1 MNIADQ
7 IRLKLQLKENSEV
20 EYKSAAGGF
29 PKAEFWRSFSALA
42 NTNGGTIVLGV
53 KEKNHKFT
61 PDGLSEELVAKYRK
75 QFWDDAHN
83 KSCVNIPL
91 LVESDI
97 EEIKTEGGQYLLAFR
112 IPRAQYDL
120 RPIHLTLT
128 PFGHTYKRRDEGD
141 YLCSDDEIKQMYSD
155 ANNMRA
161 SADSR
166 ILRGY
171 SIDDIDIPT
180 LHQYRRAYDIKH
192 ENHPWTELDDKKFLE
207 IIGAYRKDRATST
220 EGFTV
225 AGMLMFGKTNSITD
239 PECCQEFFPDYR
251 EHLSDDLQV
260 RWTNRIYPDGTWE
273 ANLYQFFTRVLPLLQ
288 HALPVPFSLDNNQM
302 RNNTTT
308 AHVALREAFANSLIH
323 AAYTV
328 RGNIVID
335 RYFDRIVLSNPGTML
350 ISMEEYYEGGHSVC
364 RNPVIQKMFVFLGIG
379 EKGGTGADV
388 IAKGWKDNGWSI
400 PTVEEKS
407 NPDRIETCL
416 KLEGNI
422 NGTTGTSSVTTEIPA
437 DTTETTTE
445 TPSATTETSADTTE
459 TTTETP
465 SATTETSADTTETTT
480 ETPSATTETSADTTE
495 TILKIIS
502 NNPKVTAKEIASVC
516 GITED
521 GVAYH
526 IKKLKQRGRIFR
538 IGGSRNGGEWKVVE

>member
-1 MNIADQ
+1 MN
-7 IRLKLQLKENSEV
+7 
-20 EYKSAAGGF
+20 
-29 PKAEFWRSFSALA
+29 
-42 NTNGGTIVLGV
+42 
-53 KEKNHKFT
+53 
-61 PDGLSEELVAKYRK
+61 
-75 QFWDDAHN
+75 
-83 KSCVNIPL
+83 
-91 LVESDI
+91 
-97 EEIKTEGGQYLLAFR
+97 
-112 IPRAQYDL
+112 
-120 RPIHLTLT
+120 TL
-128 PFGHTYKRRDEGD
+128 
-141 YLCSDDEIKQMYSD
+141 
-155 ANNMRA
+155 
-161 SADSR
+161 
-166 ILRGY
+166 
-171 SIDDIDIPT
+171 
-180 LHQYRRAYDIKH
+180 
-192 ENHPWTELDDKKFLE
+192 
-207 IIGAYRKDRATST
+207 
-220 EGFTV
+220 
-225 AGMLMFGKTNSITD
+225 
-239 PECCQEFFPDYR
+239 
-251 EHLSDDLQV
+251 
-260 RWTNRIYPDGTWE
+260 PDGTWE

-465 SATTETSADTTETTT
+465 SATTETSV
-480 ETPSATTETSADTTE
+480 DTTE

-526 IKKLKQRGRIFR
+526 IKKLKQRGRIIR

>member
-1 MNIADQ
+1 M
-7 IRLKLQLKENSEV
+7 
-20 EYKSAAGGF
+20 
-29 PKAEFWRSFSALA
+29 
-42 NTNGGTIVLGV
+42 
-53 KEKNHKFT
+53 
-61 PDGLSEELVAKYRK
+61 
-75 QFWDDAHN
+75 
-83 KSCVNIPL
+83 
-91 LVESDI
+91 
-97 EEIKTEGGQYLLAFR
+97 
-112 IPRAQYDL
+112 
-120 RPIHLTLT
+120 
-128 PFGHTYKRRDEGD
+128 
-141 YLCSDDEIKQMYSD
+141 
-155 ANNMRA
+155 
-161 SADSR
+161 
-166 ILRGY
+166 
-171 SIDDIDIPT
+171 
-180 LHQYRRAYDIKH
+180 
-192 ENHPWTELDDKKFLE
+192 
-207 IIGAYRKDRATST
+207 
-220 EGFTV
+220 
-225 AGMLMFGKTNSITD
+225 
-239 PECCQEFFPDYR
+239 
-251 EHLSDDLQV
+251 
-260 RWTNRIYPDGTWE
+260 
-273 ANLYQFFTRVLPLLQ
+273 
-288 HALPVPFSLDNNQM
+288 PFSLDNNQM

-422 NGTTGTSSVTTEIPA
+422 NRTTETPV
-437 DTTETTTE
+437 DTTKTTTE
-445 TPSATTETSADTTE
+445 TPSITTETSADTTD

-465 SATTETSADTTETTT
+465 SV
-480 ETPSATTETSADTTE
+480 TTETSADTTE

-526 IKKLKQRGRIFR
+526 IKKLKQSGRIIR

>member
-1 MNIADQ
+1 MNIAEK

-83 KSCVNIPL
+83 RSCVNIPL

-97 EEIKTEGGQYLLAFR
+97 EEIKTDGGQYLLAFR

-171 SIDDIDIPT
+171 SFDDIDIPT

-288 HALPVPFSLDNNQM
+288 HALPVPFSLDNNQI

-308 AHVALREAFANSLIH
+308 AHVALREALANSLIH

-335 RYFDRIVLSNPGTML
+335 RYFNRIVLSNPGTML
-350 ISMEEYYEGGHSVC
+350 VSMEEYYEGGHSVC

-416 KLEGNI
+416 KLERN
-422 NGTTGTSSVTTEIPA
+422 TK
-437 DTTETTTE
+437 DTTETHKNTTE
-445 TPSATTETSADTTE
+445 TPTDTTE
-459 TTTETP
+459 TP
-465 SATTETSADTTETTT
+465 
-480 ETPSATTETSADTTE
+480 ADTTE

-526 IKKLKQRGRIFR
+526 IKKLKQRGRLIR
-538 IGGSRNGGEWKVVE
+538 VGGTRYGGEWKVVELFCAENGGYPPKTGTHVHFLAP

>member
-42 NTNGGTIVLGV
+42 NTNGGTIVLGI

-97 EEIKTEGGQYLLAFR
+97 EEIKTDGEQYLLAFR

-141 YLCSDDEIKQMYSD
+141 YLCTDDEIKQMYSD

-171 SIDDIDIPT
+171 SIDDIDVPT
-180 LHQYRRAYDIKH
+180 LRQYRRAYDIKH

-251 EHLSDDLQV
+251 EHLSDDPQI

-335 RYFDRIVLSNPGTML
+335 RYFDRIILSNPGTML

-364 RNPVIQKMFVFLGIG
+364 RNPIIQKMFVFLGIG

-388 IAKGWKDNGWSI
+388 IAKGWKDNGWNA

-416 KLEGNI
+416 LLGNRANATTETSI
-422 NGTTGTSSVTTEIPA
+422 GTTETNTEIPTG
-437 DTTETTTE
+437 TTETTTKTISVTTK
-445 TPSATTETSADTTE
+445 TPTDTK
-459 TTTETP
+459 
-465 SATTETSADTTETTT
+465 
-480 ETPSATTETSADTTE
+480 E

-502 NNPKVTAKEIASVC
+502 NNPKVTAKKIASVC
-516 GITED
+516 GLTED

-526 IKKLKQRGRIFR
+526 IKKLKQRGRLIR

>member
-1 MNIADQ
+1 MNIAEQ
-7 IRLKLQLKENSEV
+7 IKLKLQLKEDSEV

-29 PKAEFWRSFSALA
+29 PKTEFWRSFSALA

-97 EEIKTEGGQYLLAFR
+97 EEIKTDGGQYLLAFR

-180 LHQYRRAYDIKH
+180 LRQYRRAYDIKH
-192 ENHPWTELDDKKFLE
+192 ENHPWTEIDDKLFLE
-207 IIGAYRKDRATST
+207 NIGAYRKDRATSR

-251 EHLSDDLQV
+251 EHLSDDPRI

-288 HALPVPFSLDNNQM
+288 LALPVPFSLDSNQI
-302 RNNTTT
+302 RNNTTA

-350 ISMEEYYEGGHSVC
+350 VSMEEYYEGGHSVC
-364 RNPVIQKMFVFLGIG
+364 RNPIIQKMFVFLGIG

-388 IAKGWKDNGWSI
+388 IAKGWKDNGWST

-407 NPDRIETCL
+407 NPDRIETYL
-416 KLEGNI
+416 KLGNSTNI
-422 NGTTGTSSVTTEIPA
+422 
-437 DTTETTTE
+437 TTE
-445 TPSATTETSADTTE
+445 TPAGTTEIATETATKTPPITTETLT
-459 TTTETP
+459 
-465 SATTETSADTTETTT
+465 
-480 ETPSATTETSADTTE
+480 DTTE
-495 TILKIIS
+495 TIFKIIS
-502 NNPKVTAKEIASVC
+502 KNPKVTAKEIASVC

-526 IKKLKQRGRIFR
+526 IKKLKQSGRIIR
-538 IGGSRNGGEWKVVE
+538 IGGSRNGGEWKIVE

>member
-1 MNIADQ
+1 MIKIQYAFSNKKGKTNGNTMNIAEQ
-7 IRLKLQLKENSEV
+7 ISLKLQLKENSEV

-29 PKAEFWRSFSALA
+29 PKTEFWRSFSALA

-97 EEIKTEGGQYLLAFR
+97 EEIKTDGGQYLLAFR

-155 ANNMRA
+155 ANNMKA

-192 ENHPWTELDDKKFLE
+192 ENHPWTEIDDKLFLE
-207 IIGAYRKDRATST
+207 NIGAYRKDRATSR

-251 EHLSDDLQV
+251 EHLSDDPQI

-288 HALPVPFSLDNNQM
+288 HALPVPFSLDSNQI
-302 RNNTTT
+302 RNNTTA

-350 ISMEEYYEGGHSVC
+350 VSMEEYYEGGHSVC
-364 RNPVIQKMFVFLGIG
+364 RNPIIQKMFVFLGIG

-400 PTVEEKS
+400 PTVEEKN

-416 KLEGNI
+416 SLVNRTNK
-422 NGTTGTSSVTTEIPA
+422 TTETAIATTEIPA
-437 DTTETTTE
+437 ATTETSSYTTETTTESPSRTTETTTE
-445 TPSATTETSADTTE
+445 T
-459 TTTETP
+459 
-465 SATTETSADTTETTT
+465 
-480 ETPSATTETSADTTE
+480 
-495 TILKIIS
+495 IIGS
-502 NNPKVTAKEIASVC
+502 IRNNPKITTKEIAAVC

-526 IKKLKQRGRIFR
+526 IKKLKQIGKLIR

>member
-1 MNIADQ
+1 MQ
-7 IRLKLQLKENSEV
+7 
-20 EYKSAAGGF
+20 
-29 PKAEFWRSFSALA
+29 
-42 NTNGGTIVLGV
+42 
-53 KEKNHKFT
+53 
-61 PDGLSEELVAKYRK
+61 
-75 QFWDDAHN
+75 N
-83 KSCVNIPL
+83 KS
-91 LVESDI
+91 
-97 EEIKTEGGQYLLAFR
+97 
-112 IPRAQYDL
+112 RAQYDL

-141 YLCSDDEIKQMYSD
+141 YLCTDDEIKQMYSD
-155 ANNMRA
+155 ANNMKA

-171 SIDDIDIPT
+171 SIDDIDLQT

-192 ENHPWTELDDKKFLE
+192 ENHPWTEVDDKQFLE
-207 IIGAYRKDRATST
+207 NIGAYRKDRATST

-251 EHLSDDLQV
+251 EHLSEDPQI

-308 AHVALREAFANSLIH
+308 AHVALREAFANSLTH
-323 AAYTV
+323 ATYTV

-350 ISMEEYYEGGHSVC
+350 VSVEEYYEGGHSVC
-364 RNPVIQKMFVFLGIG
+364 RNPIIQKMFVFLGIG

-388 IAKGWKDNGWSI
+388 IAKGWRDNGWST

-407 NPDRIETCL
+407 NPDRIETYL
-416 KLEGNI
+416 KLGNST
-422 NGTTGTSSVTTEIPA
+422 NVPTETTTIS
-437 DTTETTTE
+437 TETTTE
-445 TPSATTETSADTTE
+445 TTETL
-459 TTTETP
+459 
-465 SATTETSADTTETTT
+465 
-480 ETPSATTETSADTTE
+480 ADTTE
-495 TILKIIS
+495 TIFKMIS

-526 IKKLKQRGRIFR
+526 IKKLKQSGRIIR